1 MRIRRVQLAGLR
13 GATPPGGWSNEI
25 SPEDSIHT
33 LVAVHTD
40 EGHVGIGSIFTHE
53 DLARG
58 ALSVLSDLLI
68 GEELISPRHLT
79 ERLHQHTFWMGR
91 GGAITHT
98 ISGINIALWD
108 IMGQALDRPIGH
120 LLGGSYRRS
129 VTPYASLLMDDSGQ
143 MTEQLEALV
152 ADGFSAFK
160 IGWGPFGR
168 VDARTDER
176 LVAVAREAVGPDAVL
191 AVDAGGSD
199 AHWPNGYKWA
209 IDAAHMLSDFDV
221 AWFEEPLR
229 PDDLQGFARLTL
241 MSPVKI
247 SGGETLTRRQSF
259 APFIDQAAFDI
270 VQPDVTKV
278 GGLNES
284 MAIGERA
291 EDASIRLLPHGWNTA
306 VGLAADLHLAAALP
320 STDLVEYCTG
330 SHYIDDLVDGGWERD
345 PNGRLEVPQGAG
357 LGVVW
362 DRDAIDRFTGPGDLF
377 DP

>member
-1 MRIRRVQLAGLR
+1 MKIRRVRLAGLR

-25 SPEDSIHT
+25 SPEDSVHT

-40 EGHVGIGSIFTHE
+40 EGVVGMGSIFTHE

-58 ALSVLSDLLI
+58 ALSVLDDLLL
-68 GEELISPRHLT
+68 GEEFISPRHLT
-79 ERLHQHTFWMGR
+79 ERLHQNTFWMGR

-108 IMGQALDRPIGH
+108 IMGQVLGRPIGH
-120 LLGGSYRRS
+120 LLGGSYRSS
-129 VTPYASLLMDDSGQ
+129 VRPYASLLMDDTGEMQ
-143 MTEQLEALV
+143 EKLEGLV

-168 VDARTDER
+168 VDAKTDER
-176 LVAVAREAVGPDAVL
+176 LVTVARETVGPDALL

-199 AHWPNGYKWA
+199 AHWPHGYKWA
-209 IDAAHMLSDFDV
+209 INAAHMLSGFDV

-229 PDDLQGFARLTL
+229 PDDLPGFARLSA

-291 EDASIRLLPHGWNTA
+291 EDASIRLIPHGWNTA
-306 VGLAADLHLAAALP
+306 VGLAADLHIAAALP

-330 SHYIDDLVDGGWERD
+330 SAYIDDLVDGGWERD
-345 PNGRLEVPQGAG
+345 PHGRLAIPQGAG

-362 DRDAIDRFTGPGDLF
+362 NRDAIDDLTGSADLF